1 MIRQALFSTVSALV
15 LVAGLSLPAP
25 AHAQENAA
33 LTPAQADAVRK
44 VVRDYLMENPEVI
57 ADAIEALR
65 EKMRSEAENE
75 ALKTIERD
83 KDSILNNTK
92 DPVLGNADGDLVM
105 VEFFDYNC
113 TYCKMV
119 TDPLLDAVKSDG
131 KVKVV
136 LKELPILSQ
145 DSLVAARIALAAQMQ
160 GKYEAVH
167 RAFMKNRGKLDEAT
181 ALKLAV
187 AAGADEAKLKTDMV
201 SKEVD
206 AIIRAN
212 IALAQSLEVNS
223 TPTFIAA
230 SKDGK
235 AARIIQGA
243 LDPQTIRQLF
253 DAIRRDKAK

>member
-1 MIRQALFSTVSALV
+1 MIRQALFSTVSAAIL
-15 LVAGLSLPAP
+15 AMGLCLPAQ
-25 AHAQENAA
+25 AQENAA

-57 ADAIEALR
+57 ADAIESLR
-65 EKMRSEAENE
+65 EKMRAEAESE
-75 ALKTIERD
+75 ALKTIESN
-83 KDSILNNTK
+83 KEVILNNAK
-92 DPVLGNADGDLVM
+92 DPNLGNPDGDVVI

-113 TYCKMV
+113 TYCKVV
-119 TDPLLDAVKSDG
+119 TDPLLDTVKNDG

-145 DSLVAARIALAAQMQ
+145 DSLTASRIALAAQMQ

-187 AAGADEAKLKTDMV
+187 AAGADEEKLKTDML

-212 IALAQSLEVNS
+212 VALAQSLEVNS

-230 SKDGK
+230 GKDGK
-235 AARIIQGA
+235 SARIIQGA
-243 LDPQTIRQLF
+243 LDPQTIRQVF
-253 DAIRRDKAK
+253 EAIRRDRAAK